1 MRNGSVFRLQG
12 PVQLNSDGSL
22 LLTAGGVCCIRWYGS
37 QHDTQLIKS
46 ILQGNMWW
54 AQFQSNNTGV
64 LGARVRARVSAHV
77 CLSTRSPE
85 EHFHSTQNKGQGHC
99 VCLQYAF
106 SNEVIS
112 RKKKEKA
119 ISDHLKT
126 HENKI
131 PFPIS
136 HDRADDSVVIYCPG
150 CQNHK
155 GEMEKLQKTQSRL
168 MQKLENIFLFSL
180 ACLLDL
186 LVWTEWGRQYIKDA
200 KFGCRIAD
208 LKEFPPIWPLLSVCE
223 PDRCCP

>member
-22 LLTAGGVCCIRWYGS
+22 LLAAGGVCCIRWYGS

-112 RKKKEKA
+112 RKKKRK
-119 ISDHLKT
+119 SYQWSS
-126 HENKI
+126 ENTWK
-131 PFPIS
+131 
-136 HDRADDSVVIYCPG
+136 
-150 CQNHK
+150 QNS
-155 GEMEKLQKTQSRL
+155 LPYQPWQSGWQRGY
-168 MQKLENIFLFSL
+168 
-180 ACLLDL
+180 LLPW
-186 LVWTEWGRQYIKDA
+186 VSK
-200 KFGCRIAD
+200 
-208 LKEFPPIWPLLSVCE
+208 S
-223 PDRCCP
+223 

>member
-22 LLTAGGVCCIRWYGS
+22 LLAAGGVCCIRWYGS

-112 RKKKEKA
+112 RKKKKKLSV
-119 ISDHLKT
+119 IIWKHMKT
-126 HENKI
+126 K
-131 PFPIS
+131 FPS
-136 HDRADDSVVIYCPG
+136 LSAMTERMTAWLFTAPG

-168 MQKLENIFLFSL
+168 MQKLENILLFSL